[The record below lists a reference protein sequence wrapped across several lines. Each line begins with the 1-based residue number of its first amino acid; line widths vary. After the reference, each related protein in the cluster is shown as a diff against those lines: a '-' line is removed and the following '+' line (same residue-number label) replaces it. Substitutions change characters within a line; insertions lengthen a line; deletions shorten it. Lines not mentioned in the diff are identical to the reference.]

1 MVDYLKKDIAT
12 ALGNPNLHTAL
23 GNFADDYVKSRERAY
38 ANRDFQA
45 LRQKIKAVKGSAA
58 KNMHELA
65 KQFAAR
71 VEERGGK
78 VFLARDAQAAVDYI
92 IRLAREKNVQSV
104 VKSKSMAS
112 EEIHLNHHLQAAGI
126 AVHETDL
133 GEWIIQLCKQRP
145 SHMVMPAI
153 HMTRQQVAEVF
164 SRATGQELPP
174 DIARLVKV
182 ARENLRQQFL
192 SAGMGISGA
201 NIAIAETGTLVLL
214 TNEGNA
220 RLVTTLPPIHVAV
233 VGLEKLVESFQ
244 DALPIIEALPRSATG
259 QQITSY
265 VTMITGPVPAVD
277 LEGHQTS
284 KEYHVILL
292 DNGRTA
298 LRDDPDFQEALQ
310 CIRCA
315 SCLNVCPVYRLI
327 GGHVFGDV
335 YTGGIGTILTAFLGQ
350 NREKAAQLQTLCIQC
365 GRCRDFCPGQIDI
378 SGLLE
383 KLRQRT
389 LSQNKPGPAQRLLLG
404 KVLGNRQLFHRLLRT
419 AAAAQK
425 PFTQDGMVRHLP
437 LFLAGLTKEKSL
449 PALADRPL
457 RDQTNLLIRPR
468 GETRSR
474 VAFFAGCLTD
484 FVYPGIG
491 VATARILAALQM
503 EMVFPAEQTCC
514 GYPAGEAGFTDTFR
528 QTARQNIAAFAD
540 AKAQYIIT
548 PCPTCAAAWKKIYPE
563 LLANDGKLARTAA
576 TLANRVYDVSSF
588 ILEHGGEQLLSTCPP
603 ASEELTYHE
612 SCHLKRTLGVSDA
625 PRRLLQ
631 AAGYKLVEMRF
642 ADVCCGFGGSYSLQ
656 YPELSAG
663 MLRKKLQWI
672 GETGAGTVASDCP
685 GCTMQLSGGM
695 DRAGLPVKAL
705 HTAELLARAIECCP
719 ERW

>member
-1 MVDYLKKDIAT
+1 MTEQLKKDIST
-12 ALGNPNLHTAL
+12 ALENPHLHTAL
-23 GNFADDYVKSRERAY
+23 GNFADDYVTSREKAY

-45 LRQKIKAVKGSAA
+45 LRQEIKEIKSSAA
-58 KNMHELA
+58 KNMHVLA

-71 VEERGGK
+71 IEERGGK
-78 VFLARDAQAAVDYI
+78 VFWARSSKEAVDYI
-92 IRLAREKNVQSV
+92 INLAREKNIQTI

-112 EEIHLNHHLQAAGI
+112 EEIHLNHHLQDAGI
-126 AVHETDL
+126 EVHETDL
-133 GEWIIQLCKQRP
+133 GEWIIQLCRQRP

-164 SRATGQELPP
+164 SRTTGQELPP

-182 ARENLRQQFL
+182 ARENLRQKFL
-192 SAGMGISGA
+192 NAGMGISGA

-220 RLVTTLPPIHVAV
+220 RLVTTLPPVHVTV
-233 VGLEKLVESFQ
+233 VGMEKLVASFQ

-350 NREKAAQLQTLCIQC
+350 NREKAAHLQTLCIQC
-365 GRCRDFCPGQIDI
+365 GRCRDFCPGQVDI

-383 KLRQRT
+383 KLRQHT
-389 LSQNKPGPAQRLLLG
+389 LSQSKPGPVQRLLLE
-404 KVLGNRQLFHRLLRT
+404 KLLGNRQLFHRLLRA

-425 PFTQDGMVRHLP
+425 PFARDGMVRHLP
-437 LFLAGLTKEKSL
+437 LFLASLTKEKSL

-457 RDQTNLLIRPR
+457 RDQTNLLARPR
-468 GETRSR
+468 GEARSR

-484 FVYPGIG
+484 FVYPEIG
-491 VATARILAALQM
+491 KATARIMAALQM

-528 QTARQNIAAFAD
+528 HTARQNIAAFQRAG
-540 AKAQYIIT
+540 ARFIIT
-548 PCPTCAAAWKKIYPE
+548 PCPTCAAAWKNIYPE
-563 LLANDGKLARTAA
+563 LLANDGDWAKTAA
-576 TLANRVYDVSSF
+576 ELASRVYDVSSF
-588 ILEHGGEQLLSTCPP
+588 ILEHGGEQLLRACQPVG
-603 ASEELTYHE
+603 EQITYHD
-612 SCHLKRTLGVSDA
+612 SCHLKRTLGVSAA
-625 PRRLLQ
+625 PRRLLL

-685 GCTMQLSGGM
+685 GCTMQLSGGL
-695 DRAGLPVKAL
+695 DRAASPVKAL
-705 HTAELLARAIECCP
+705 HTAELLARAI
-719 ERW
+719 RHL

>member
-23 GNFADDYVKSRERAY
+23 GNFADDYVKSREKAY
-38 ANRDFQA
+38 ASRDFQA
-45 LRQKIKAVKGSAA
+45 LRQKVKAVKSSAA
-58 KNMHELA
+58 ERMHELA
-65 KQFAAR
+65 KQFTAR

-78 VFLARDAQAAVDYI
+78 VYLARDAQAAVDYI
-92 IRLAREKNVQSV
+92 IRLAKEKGVQTV

-112 EEIHLNHHLQAAGI
+112 EEIHLNHHLQAQGI
-126 AVHETDL
+126 EAFETDL

-174 DIARLVKV
+174 DISRLVKV
-182 ARENLRQQFL
+182 ARENLRQKFL
-192 SAGMGISGA
+192 RADMGISGA

-233 VGLEKLVESFQ
+233 VGLEKLVASLQ

-265 VTMITGPVPAVD
+265 VTMITGPVPAAGLD
-277 LEGHQTS
+277 GTERP
-284 KEYHVILL
+284 KEFHVVLL
-292 DNGRTA
+292 NNGRTG
-298 LRDDPDFQEALQ
+298 LRDDPEFKEALQ

-350 NREKAAQLQTLCIQC
+350 NQEKAARLQTLCIQC
-365 GRCRDFCPGQIDI
+365 GRCREFCPGLVDI

-389 LSQNKPGPAQRLLLG
+389 QSQNKPGLAQRLVLE

-425 PFTQDGMVRHLP
+425 PFVQGGMVRHLP

-449 PALADRPL
+449 PALAGRPL
-457 RDQTNLLIRPR
+457 RERTKELARPQGKPR
-468 GETRSR
+468 AR

-484 FVYPGIG
+484 FIYPQIGI
-491 VATARILAALQM
+491 ATSRVLAALQM
-503 EMVFPAEQTCC
+503 EMFFPLEQTCC

-528 QTARQNIAAFAD
+528 RIARQNIAVFQQANAD
-540 AKAQYIIT
+540 YIIT
-548 PCPTCAAAWKKIYPE
+548 PCPTCAAAWKKLYPQ
-563 LLANDGKLARTAA
+563 LLAEDADWATKANLLAQ
-576 TLANRVYDVSSF
+576 RVYDFSTF
-588 ILEHGGEQLLSTCPP
+588 IMEQGGEALMRGCHPSGQTV
-603 ASEELTYHE
+603 TYHD
-612 SCHLKRTLGVSDA
+612 SCHMKRTLGVFAA
-625 PRRLLQ
+625 PRQLLN
-631 AAGYKLVEMRF
+631 AAGYQLAEMRF
-642 ADVCCGFGGSYSLQ
+642 SDVCCGFGGSYSLQ

-663 MLRKKLQWI
+663 MLQKKLQWI
-672 GETGAGTVASDCP
+672 GESGAGIVATDCP
-685 GCTMQLSGGM
+685 GCTMQISGGL

-705 HTAELLARAIECCP
+705 HTAELLAKAIE
-719 ERW
+719 RS